1 MAKRVFDIAVSLLG
15 LLLLSPLMAI
25 IAAIVRLDSPG
36 PVFYRGVRTG
46 RHGVPFG
53 MLKFRTMIA
62 NAEQVGGTS
71 TAETDPRITRAGAF
85 LRRYKLD
92 ELPQLVNVLK
102 GEMSLVGPRP
112 EVEEYTRLYS
122 NEEKAILSVR
132 PGITDLS
139 SIRFRQLNAMLARA
153 DDPDRYFAEKILPDK
168 NRLRME
174 YVRRK
179 SFLLDLKILFQT
191 LRCIWLK

>member
-1 MAKRVFDIAVSLLG
+1 MIKRFFDIAVSCLA
-15 LLLLSPLMAI
+15 LLLLSPLMVI
-25 IAAIVRLDSPG
+25 VAALVKLDSPG
-36 PVFYRGVRTG
+36 PILYRGLRTG
-46 RHGVPFG
+46 RDGVPFG
-53 MLKFRTMIA
+53 MLKFRTMIS

-71 TAETDPRITRAGAF
+71 TAETDPRITRVGNF
-85 LRRYKLD
+85 LRRTKLD
-92 ELPQLVNVLK
+92 ELPQLMNVLR

-122 NEEKAILSVR
+122 NEERAILSVR

-139 SIRFRQLNAMLARA
+139 SIQFRRLNATLARV
-153 DDPDRYFAEKILPDK
+153 DDPDRYFAEKILPHK

-174 YVRRK
+174 YVRRR

-191 LRCIWLK
+191 LRCLWIK

>member
-1 MAKRVFDIAVSLLG
+1 MIKRFFDIAVSGFG
-15 LLLLSPLMAI
+15 LLLLSPLVAI
-25 IAAIVRLDSPG
+25 ISIIIKWDSRG
-36 PVFYRGVRTG
+36 PIFYRGTRTG
-46 RHGVPFG
+46 RHGIPFG
-53 MLKFRTMIA
+53 MLKFRTMVS

-71 TAETDPRITRAGAF
+71 TAETDPRITRVGRF
-85 LRRYKLD
+85 LRRTKLD

-122 NEEKAILSVR
+122 QEERAILSVR

-139 SIRFRQLNAMLARA
+139 SIRFRQLNALLARV

-174 YVRRK
+174 YVRRR
-179 SFLLDLKILFQT
+179 SFLLDLKILLQT
-191 LRCIWLK
+191 LRCLWSK